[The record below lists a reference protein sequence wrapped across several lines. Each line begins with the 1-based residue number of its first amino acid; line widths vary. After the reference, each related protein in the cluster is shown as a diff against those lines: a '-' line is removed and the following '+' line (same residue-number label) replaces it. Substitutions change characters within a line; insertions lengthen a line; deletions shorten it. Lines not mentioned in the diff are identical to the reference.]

1 MFYNLQNSPWP
12 ARAVQPAKYTETKT
26 KAIVSPIMIAL
37 LVGSFWLKA
46 LKQKL
51 MQGGYLSSPLIWFL
65 INN

>member
-37 LVGSFWLKA
+37 LVGSFCL
-46 LKQKL
+46 
-51 MQGGYLSSPLIWFL
+51 
-65 INN
+65 